1 VPHEELDSATEELIE
16 RLLATGPRARYMFK
30 RMTNEHIGEFD
41 TATVVEAL
49 SSEEGREGMA
59 AFAEK
64 RRPNWR
70 KL

>member
-1 VPHEELDSATEELIE
+1 
-16 RLLATGPRARYMFK
+16 MFK

-70 KL
+70 KQ